1 MHDVKGFPEDHHTNI
16 PPGWFTR
23 QSQAALRDPAPIV
36 RPWNSQ
42 YLATVFEQVDFERYT
57 NIQEDYHRTLKLL
70 YKYGLVVIRN
80 VPHDPMAVERI
91 GEKIGP
97 LRHTFYGRTWD
108 VKDKPKAENVAY
120 TSGFLG
126 LHMDLL

>member
-1 MHDVKGFPEDHHTNI
+1 MDFH
-16 PPGWFTR
+16 R
-23 QSQAALRDPAPIV
+23 
-36 RPWNSQ
+36 
-42 YLATVFEQVDFERYT
+42 YMTV
-57 NIQEDYHRTLKLL
+57 QEDYDRTLKTL
-70 YKYGLVVIRN
+70 YKFGLVIIQN
-80 VPHDPMAVERI
+80 VPEDPMAVERI